1 MKKIT
6 QRKNNHVKKIA
17 LGVYLATA
25 SVGAMA
31 AVPAEV
37 TTVFTDLG
45 SDVGTLLAA
54 AAVLFGLI
62 RGGTAILKISSR
74 FFGAA
79 GA

>member
-1 MKKIT
+1 MKLTKTVKI
-6 QRKNNHVKKIA
+6 QLMAVFGFVLA
-17 LGVYLATA
+17 MFSGV
-25 SVGAMA
+25 SMA

-37 TTVFTDLG
+37 TAVFTSLG
-45 SDVGTLLAA
+45 GDVGTLLAA